1 VYNTRAAVMETQ
13 MEESGARVSSGRIA
27 ERPWN

>member
-1 VYNTRAAVMETQ
+1 METQ